1 MSEIDLKSAREAM
14 LRLDHKCQHVTGEDA
29 ILVARYIDQL
39 AKENEQLK
47 AKLVESG
54 EGANAVDRELGKVMR
69 ERDEALSK
77 LAADEAE
84 AETMRKMRDDAQR
97 LGHSDVLDALEALA
111 AMQEGIVEA
120 VRRAQCVPYGSV
132 AREVLSILLPLVA
145 QLIPEHGLERS
156 NQRDRS
162 KPSDLEKRFKM
173 YQSIAHARHNETMR
187 VAELIAQAVCEA
199 ESDEALDA
207 LVDLA
212 RKVLKI

>member
-1 MSEIDLKSAREAM
+1 MSNISFDIEAARRGLAE
-14 LRLDHKCQHVTGEDA
+14 LRVRFPPSSVDA
-29 ILVARYIDQL
+29 QLVDDALSTITRL
-39 AKENEQLK
+39 TK
-47 AKLVESG
+47 
-54 EGANAVDRELGKVMR
+54 

-97 LGHSDVLDALEALA
+97 LGYSDVLDALEALA
-111 AMQEGIVEA
+111 AMQEAIVEA
-120 VRRAQCVPYGSV
+120 LRRLDKSPVNAPEGMSF
-132 AREVLSILLPLVA
+132 REWVSEPLRRHLLTPKPLN
-145 QLIPEHGLERS
+145 E
-156 NQRDRS
+156 RDRS

-199 ESDEALDA
+199 ESDEAVDA

>member
-1 MSEIDLKSAREAM
+1 MSNISFDIEAARRGLAE
-14 LRLDHKCQHVTGEDA
+14 LRVRFPPSSVDSKLVDDA
-29 ILVARYIDQL
+29 LSTITSLTM
-39 AKENEQLK
+39 ENEQLK
-47 AKLVESG
+47 AKLLESG

-77 LAADEAE
+77 LAA
-84 AETMRKMRDDAQR
+84 
-97 LGHSDVLDALEALA
+97 
-111 AMQEGIVEA
+111 MQEDIVEA
-120 VRRAQCVPYGSV
+120 VRREDERKAHWPGPYHPYIT
-132 AREVLSILLPLVA
+132 APLRRHLLTPKPL
-145 QLIPEHGLERS
+145 
-156 NQRDRS
+156 NQHDRS